1 MRRNTHPC
9 RVTSESGERVA
20 STQNTCCP
28 GEISVI
34 EHDKWENTVRDENC
48 LERAYLH
55 EIQTQ

>member
-1 MRRNTHPC
+1 MRHNTHRC
-9 RVTSESGERVA
+9 RDTSESIKTVA

-34 EHDKWENTVRDENC
+34 EHDKWENTVHDENC
-48 LERAYLH
+48 LERVYLH